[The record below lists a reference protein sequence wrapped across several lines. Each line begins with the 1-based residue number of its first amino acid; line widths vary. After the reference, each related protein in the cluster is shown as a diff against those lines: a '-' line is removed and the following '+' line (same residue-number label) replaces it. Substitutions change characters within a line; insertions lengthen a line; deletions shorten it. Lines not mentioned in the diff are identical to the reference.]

1 MRKIVPLFFLFLPL
15 FHNAQV
21 PVDSL
26 EQLMNMA
33 QGEEQLRL
41 MITVGNMYSSIDPE
55 KGLEYGLKAAFS
67 AKRIGNN
74 SLEGQALLLM
84 GLSSFNLGQY
94 ENALRYY
101 NRALVHYERTN
112 NADSQIKALD
122 GISKVYEATRNLD
135 LAIRHLERA
144 QNLAKNLNQKKLQIE
159 IHQRL
164 GKIALEQNNY
174 TRANN
179 EFSNVITLLGN
190 ESKLDRQGL
199 TVKASTLR
207 RIGNVHRNLGLF
219 NESLNSFRESS
230 RIEES
235 LNSIEKK
242 MHDFFEIAYTYYL
255 LQNFDSSLVYYN
267 QVLAHNQLKNDTTLM
282 IQSLEGIGNVFFELE
297 QYRQAV
303 ASYNLCLEL
312 SVKNSNVQAQIAS
325 LVKISRC
332 YNAFNDY
339 PSSKIFLSR
348 ALDIAKKEGL
358 STSAADVYKYLSLLS
373 EAEGKYM
380 QALEYYKQWSD
391 IRDSLYTE
399 ESGQKLARLQILYEI
414 TQKERENEILRQN
427 SQIQE
432 LQLTKTRYQR
442 MVFIALALFLFT
454 VLVLLILYFSVKQ
467 KEFLKQKETELRI
480 VEMNKELEKRMI
492 SEIKKQEKQQLLL
505 AQKSKLESLGTL
517 AAGIAHEINQP
528 LGGISMG
535 LDNVL
540 IKASENNLT
549 EGYLKEKLNL
559 IFENVDRIKRIID
572 HIRTFSR
579 TQKPATFEKVDINQ
593 VIENALSMVRTQFAN
608 QGIKLEVNLTEGC
621 DKVVGDKYKLEQ
633 VVLNLVGN
641 AKFAVDEKQKL
652 TNDKTFEKRIS
663 IKSNHDS
670 ENVYFSVFDNGIGI
684 KQKDIEKIFDPFF
697 TTKREDKGTGLGLSI
712 SYGFIKDILGE
723 IKVES
728 QENEFTRFDVI
739 IPKS

>member
-1 MRKIVPLFFLFLPL
+1 MRKILLFIILFQPLFIS
-15 FHNAQV
+15 AQV

-26 EQLMNMA
+26 EQIMNLA

-41 MITVGNMYSSIDPE
+41 MITVGNLYVDIDPE
-55 KGLEYGLKAAFS
+55 KGLEYGLKAAFLS
-67 AKRIGNN
+67 KRMGNLN
-74 SLEGQALLLM
+74 LEGQALLLM
-84 GLSSFNLGQY
+84 GLSSFNLEQH
-94 ENALRYY
+94 ENSLRYY

-112 NADSQIKALD
+112 ETSNQIVALD
-122 GISKVYEATRNLD
+122 GMSKVYKASRNYE
-135 LAIRHLERA
+135 LAIRYLERA
-144 QNLAKNLNQKKLQIE
+144 LVLAETQKQKKLQIE
-159 IHQRL
+159 IHQQI
-164 GKIALEQNNY
+164 GEIALEQNNY
-174 TRANN
+174 SRAND
-179 EFSNVITLLGN
+179 EFLKVINLLGDD
-190 ESKLDRQGL
+190 SKLDKQGL
-199 TVKASTLR
+199 RVKASTLR
-207 RIGNVHRNLGLF
+207 KIGNVHRNIGQF
-219 NESLNSFRESS
+219 NESLSSFREASK
-230 RIEES
+230 IEES

-242 MHDFFEIAYTYYL
+242 MNDIFEIAYTYYL
-255 LQNFDSSLVYYN
+255 LQNYDSSLIYYN
-267 QVLAHNQLKNDTTLM
+267 QVLAHNQLKNDTASM
-282 IQSLEGIGNVFFELE
+282 IKSLEGIGNVFFELE

-303 ASYNLCLEL
+303 ASYNQCLEF
-312 SVKNSNVQAQIAS
+312 SVKTSNVQAQIAS

-339 PSSKIFLSR
+339 PSSKVFLSR
-348 ALDIAKKEGL
+348 ALEIAKKEDL

-427 SQIQE
+427 SQIQD

-442 MVFIALALFLFT
+442 MVFIALALFLFA
-454 VLVLLILYFSVKQ
+454 VLVLLILYFSIKQ

-505 AQKSKLESLGTL
+505 SQKSKLESLGIL

-549 EGYLKEKLNL
+549 EKYLKEKLNL

-593 VIENALSMVRTQFAN
+593 VIENALSMVRVQFTN
-608 QGIKLEVNLTEGC
+608 QGVKLEVNLTEGC
-621 DKVVGDKYKLEQ
+621 DMVVGDKYKLEQ

-641 AKFAVDEKQKL
+641 AKFAVDEKEKS
-652 TNDKTFEKRIS
+652 TNDKNFEKKIA
-663 IKSNHDS
+663 IKSSHDK
-670 ENVYFSVFDNGIGI
+670 ENVYFSVFDNGVGI